1 MQRRAPVTLLIVTFA
16 ALSQA
21 SNAQDLMLEIDNVE
35 RMWMSAIAD
44 GDRTTYDKLL
54 TEDFT
59 WTYVSGR
66 VIGREQTIEVIG
78 PVAITET
85 DKSIRI
91 YKDSA
96 VVTGIASLEVQ
107 GRPLTER
114 FVRVWIN
121 GPDGQWRLAF
131 FQATEIN

>member
-1 MQRRAPVTLLIVTFA
+1 MPRRVPITLLILTFA
-16 ALSQA
+16 VLAQA
-21 SNAQDLMLEIDNVE
+21 SNAQDLMLEIENAE
-35 RMWMSAIAD
+35 QMWNSAIAD
-44 GDRTTYDKLL
+44 GDRTTKDKLL

-59 WTYVSGR
+59 WTFVSGR
-66 VIGREQTIEVIG
+66 VIGREQTIKVIG
-78 PVAITET
+78 PVTITET
-85 DKSIRI
+85 DKSIRV

-121 GPDGQWRLAF
+121 GPDGQWQLAF

>member
-1 MQRRAPVTLLIVTFA
+1 MTIKLLVLAFTVV
-16 ALSQA
+16 SPA
-21 SNAQDLMLEIDNVE
+21 SNAQDLTVEIENVE
-35 RMWMSAIAD
+35 QEWLSAITA

-54 TEDFT
+54 SKDFT
-59 WTYVSGR
+59 WTFVSGR
-66 VIGREQTIEVIG
+66 VIGRDQTIEAIG
-78 PVAITET
+78 PVAVTESE
-85 DKSIRI
+85 KSIRV

-96 VVTGIASLEVQ
+96 VVTGIASLEYQ

-121 GPDGQWRLAF
+121 GSNGRWQLAY

>member
-1 MQRRAPVTLLIVTFA
+1 MPRRVPITLLILTFA
-16 ALSQA
+16 VLSQA
-21 SNAQDLMLEIDNVE
+21 SNAQDLMLEIENME

-66 VIGREQTIEVIG
+66 VIGREQTIEAIG

-85 DKSIRI
+85 DKSIRV

-121 GPDGQWRLAF
+121 GPDGQWRLVF